1 MQFREPFNEPVVNH
15 QVFVKQP
22 RREDPG
28 NIESKDPDVWE
39 APTPKPVKK
48 KSNWGGAARNKQPVK
63 RGAGAAGPAGHRGG
77 NPLSNAGYGNID
89 NQGAGAR
96 GGDGGGGGRR
106 NYDKPWLPP
115 EKEKKAEPAT
125 YAEHVYPDGIG
136 PDTDLINMIERDAL
150 MKNPSV

>member
-1 MQFREPFNEPVVNH
+1 MSH

-22 RREDPG
+22 RREEPG
-28 NIESKDPDVWE
+28 SNDFKDPDVWDP
-39 APTPKPVKK
+39 PTPKPVKK
-48 KSNWGGAARNKQPVK
+48 KSNWGGAARNKQKP
-63 RGAGAAGPAGHRGG
+63 RGAGAAGGAGHRGG
-77 NPLSNAGYGNID
+77 NPLGAYGNVD

-115 EKEKKAEPAT
+115 EKEKKAEAKT

-150 MKNPSV
+150 VKNP